1 MSSPERFD
9 KKWNFEY
16 NKLLMLKEKDQKK
29 AYIYASIA
37 ILLWS
42 TVATVFKLTLK
53 YTGYSELLL
62 LSVFFSFIALS
73 LVVSVEKKWR
83 LVLDL
88 TKKDIISA
96 ALLGFL
102 NPFLYYF
109 LIFRAYAVLP
119 AQIAQPLN
127 QIWGVVIVLM
137 SIPLL
142 KQKIGIKAIAGVIV
156 SFFGVVILS
165 TGGNFSFVNIKEP
178 LGVIFALL
186 SSVVWSLYWIL
197 NTKSKKDPVILL
209 LINFFAGLIFAI
221 IYCSIFLKI
230 GNIPIKAFYG
240 SLYIG
245 FFEMGLTFLFWL
257 KALKYSV
264 TTAKVSILIYLAP
277 FLSLILIHY
286 VLGEKILFS
295 SLTGLIFIISGIL
308 ISRTDKKAQS

>member
-1 MSSPERFD
+1 MSSPGKFD
-9 KKWNFEY
+9 KKWIFEY
-16 NKLLMLKEKDQKK
+16 NKILMLLEKNQKK
-29 AYIYASIA
+29 AYIYASVA
-37 ILLWS
+37 VLLWS

-62 LSVFFSFIALS
+62 LSVFFSFIALA
-73 LVVSVEKKWR
+73 LVVSVEKKWNLLLELNR
-83 LVLDL
+83 
-88 TKKDIISA
+88 KEIFSA

-102 NPFLYYF
+102 NPFLYYI
-109 LIFRAYAVLP
+109 LIFKAYAVLP

-142 KQKIGIKAIAGVIV
+142 KQKIGMKAIAGVIV

-165 TGGNFSFVNIKEP
+165 TGGNFSFGSIKEP

-209 LINFFAGLIFAI
+209 LINFFAGLIFSI
-221 IYCSIFLKI
+221 VYCSVFMKI
-230 GNIPIKAFYG
+230 GEIPLEAFFG

-245 FFEMGLTFLFWL
+245 FFEMGLTFLLWL

-277 FLSLILIHY
+277 FLSLVFINYI
-286 VLGEKILFS
+286 LGEKILFS
-295 SLTGLIFIISGIL
+295 SLTGLFFIISGIL
-308 ISRTDKKAQS
+308 ISRTDKKV